1 MKFFWRTTREAS
13 LLSPLAS
20 ELECARFVS
29 ETDEVW
35 VTERG
40 SERIEIFS
48 LTGNRALAPTDLG
61 FVPEQGEPESLVVGH
76 ERAFT
81 IYGEIVLSPSILG
94 AAKLSTDLVTARLL
108 GRIA

>member
-20 ELECARFVS
+20 EPDYARFVS

-48 LTGNRALAPTDLG
+48 LTGNRH
-61 FVPEQGEPESLVVGH
+61 SLRCIWDSFRS
-76 ERAFT
+76 RA
-81 IYGEIVLSPSILG
+81 SRNRWSW
-94 AAKLSTDLVTARLL
+94 ART
-108 GRIA
+108 GVH

>member
-20 ELECARFVS
+20 EPDYARFVS

-48 LTGNRALAPTDLG
+48 LTENRALAPTHLG
-61 FVPEQGEPESLVVGH
+61 FVP
-76 ERAFT
+76 
-81 IYGEIVLSPSILG
+81 
-94 AAKLSTDLVTARLL
+94 
-108 GRIA
+108 